1 MALLELHDVNYQ
13 TDDRLILNQITLSVE
28 KGDFLTIT
36 GPSGGGKST
45 LLRLI
50 ASLLTPTSG
59 EILLMEKRS
68 KPMTTLTIDSRY
80 RIAINSPLY
89 LEIR

>member
-50 ASLLTPTSG
+50 ASL
-59 EILLMEKRS
+59 INADKRRD
-68 KPMTTLTIDSRY
+68 TF
-80 RIAINSPLY
+80 
-89 LEIR
+89 

>member
-59 EILLMEKRS
+59 EILLKEKRS
-68 KPMTTLTIDSRY
+68 KTMTILPIDNRY